1 MRAALPT
8 EKLEQTPGARK
19 LAQLQG
25 PVSSLPAQVWSC
37 PTARRAASPPPPGDT
52 HSLRIGAVW
61 AERQGERWSEYPQLP
76 HHLLHTTEGPLLIC
90 VSKLHH

>member
-37 PTARRAASPPPPGDT
+37 PTARRAASPPAP
-52 HSLRIGAVW
+52 R
-61 AERQGERWSEYPQLP
+61 
-76 HHLLHTTEGPLLIC
+76 
-90 VSKLHH
+90 